1 MKLLLLAL
9 PILVLLPQVIPAYSG
24 EKKCWNRSGHCRK
37 QCKDGEAVKET
48 CKNLR
53 ACCVPSNEDH
63 RRLPTTSPTPLSD
76 STPGI
81 IDNILT
87 IRFTTDY
94 FEISSKKDMV
104 EESEA
109 GQGTQTSP
117 PNVHHTS

>member
-9 PILVLLPQVIPAYSG
+9 PMLVLLPQVIPAYSG

-37 QCKDGEAVKET
+37 QCKDGEAVKDT

-63 RRLPTTSPTPLSD
+63 RRVPTTSPTPLSD
-76 STPGI
+76 STRGV
-81 IDNILT
+81 IDDILT
-87 IRFTTDY
+87 VRFTTDY
-94 FEISSKKDMV
+94 FEVSSKKNMV

-109 GQGTQTSP
+109 GQGTQTSL
-117 PNVHHTS
+117 PNVHHSS

>member
-9 PILVLLPQVIPAYSG
+9 PMLVFLPQGILAYSG

-37 QCKDGEAVKET
+37 QCKDGEAVKDT

-63 RRLPTTSPTPLSD
+63 RRVPMTSPTPLSD

-81 IDNILT
+81 IDDILT
-87 IRFTTDY
+87 VRFTTDY
-94 FEISSKKDMV
+94 FEVSSKKDMV

-109 GQGTQTSP
+109 GRGTETSL
-117 PNVHHTS
+117 PNVHHSS

>member
-9 PILVLLPQVIPAYSG
+9 PMLVLLPQVIPAYSG

-37 QCKDGEAVKET
+37 QCKDGEAVKDT

-63 RRLPTTSPTPLSD
+63 RQVPTASPTPLSD
-76 STPGI
+76 STPGS
-81 IDNILT
+81 IDDILT
-87 IRFTTDY
+87 VRFTTDY
-94 FEISSKKDMV
+94 FEVSSKKDMV

-109 GQGTQTSP
+109 GWGTQTSLP
-117 PNVHHTS
+117 DVHHSS

>member
-9 PILVLLPQVIPAYSG
+9 PMLVLLPQVIPAYSG

-37 QCKDGEAVKET
+37 QCKDGEAVKDT

-63 RRLPTTSPTPLSD
+63 RQVPTTSPTPLSD
-76 STPGI
+76 STPGS
-81 IDNILT
+81 IDDILT
-87 IRFTTDY
+87 VRFTTDY
-94 FEISSKKDMV
+94 FEVSSKKDMV

-109 GQGTQTSP
+109 GWGTQASLP
-117 PNVHHTS
+117 DVHHSS